1 MGARGPHDDLEAAKN
16 VVRAGFAE
24 FTVTQD
30 VEETIRK
37 YVSEDLEYVTRLG
50 TFHGLEQW
58 RSDGRGQLANFR
70 FEIEVE
76 EIIDAGDGALVVLNN
91 ARRLDKETGEVVWKA
106 WPAVVVR
113 VLEGKMVFFE
123 GYVDRRK
130 ALADLGVER
139 D

>member
-1 MGARGPHDDLEAAKN
+1 MGARGPHDDFEAAKN

-30 VEETIRK
+30 AEEAIRK
-37 YVSEDLEYVTRLG
+37 YASEDLEYVTRQG

-70 FEIEVE
+70 LEIEVE
-76 EIIDAGDGALVVLNN
+76 EIIDAGDGALVVFNK

-113 VLEGKMVFFE
+113 VLDGKMVFFE

-130 ALADLGVER
+130 ALADYGVER